1 MSNLKR
7 KLSTW
12 SIVFFT
18 EIMIYSVKLI
28 NHILTFL
35 EKWGQI
41 FWLSNPNNVTMLK
54 TEKGMMGFYKITS
67 LFSTFHK

>member
-1 MSNLKR
+1 MPNLKR

-35 EKWGQI
+35 VKMRANILTIEPQKCD
-41 FWLSNPNNVTMLK
+41 NVK
-54 TEKGMMGFYKITS
+54 DRKGNDGI
-67 LFSTFHK
+67 L